1 MFKPISEPIMK
12 KILVLLIGSI
22 LAFASQANS
31 NQQNSGGF
39 VAPQSAITT
48 TEQGGFKGPSI
59 SETTVAKAKTLS
71 DDTWVILTGK
81 ITKKIGDELYV
92 FEDTTGAINVEI
104 DQKRWRGQT
113 VTPENTVKIEGKID
127 KEWTST
133 EIDVKQ
139 LSIVK

>member
-12 KILVLLIGSI
+12 KILVLLIGST

-39 VAPQSAITT
+39 VAQQSAITT

>member
-12 KILVLLIGSI
+12 KILVLLIGST

-39 VAPQSAITT
+39 VAPQSVITT

>member
-1 MFKPISEPIMK
+1 MK
-12 KILVLLIGSI
+12 KILVLLIGST
-22 LAFASQANS
+22 LAFASQANTT
-31 NQQNSGGF
+31 QQGGF
-39 VAPQSAITT
+39 QGSIQAP

-59 SETTVAKAKTLS
+59 SETTVAKVKDLS

-92 FEDTTGAINVEI
+92 FEDSTGGINVDI
-104 DQKRWRGQT
+104 DNKRWRGQT
-113 VTPENTVKIEGKID
+113 VTPDNTVRIEGKVD

-139 LSIVK
+139 ITIIK

>member
-12 KILVLLIGSI
+12 KILVLLIGST

-48 TEQGGFKGPSI
+48 TEQGGFKSPSI

-113 VTPENTVKIEGKID
+113 VTPENIVKIEGKID

>member
-1 MFKPISEPIMK
+1 MRELVMK
-12 KILVLLIGSI
+12 KILVLLIGST
-22 LAFASQANS
+22 LAFASQANTT
-31 NQQNSGGF
+31 QQGGF
-39 VAPQSAITT
+39 QGSIQAP

-59 SETTVAKAKTLS
+59 SETTVAKAKDLS

-92 FEDTTGAINVEI
+92 FEDSTGGINVDI
-104 DQKRWRGQT
+104 DNKRWRGQT
-113 VTPENTVKIEGKID
+113 VTPDNTVRIEGKVD

-139 LSIVK
+139 ITIIK

>member
-1 MFKPISEPIMK
+1 M
-12 KILVLLIGSI
+12 
-22 LAFASQANS
+22 AFASQANS

-81 ITKKIGDELYV
+81 ITKKKLV
-92 FEDTTGAINVEI
+92 MSFMFLKTQQVLLML
-104 DQKRWRGQT
+104 K
-113 VTPENTVKIEGKID
+113 
-127 KEWTST
+127 
-133 EIDVKQ
+133 
-139 LSIVK
+139 

>member
-1 MFKPISEPIMK
+1 MSELVMK
-12 KILVLLIGSI
+12 KILVLLIGST
-22 LAFASQANS
+22 LAFASQANTT
-31 NQQNSGGF
+31 QQGGF
-39 VAPQSAITT
+39 QGSIQAP

-59 SETTVAKAKTLS
+59 SETTVAKAKDLS

-92 FEDTTGAINVEI
+92 FEDSTGGINVDI
-104 DQKRWRGQT
+104 DNKRWRGQT
-113 VTPENTVKIEGKID
+113 VTPDNTVRIEGKVD

-139 LSIVK
+139 ITIIK

>member
-1 MFKPISEPIMK
+1 M
-12 KILVLLIGSI
+12 
-22 LAFASQANS
+22 AFASQANS

-81 ITKKIGDELYV
+81 ITKKLV
-92 FEDTTGAINVEI
+92 MSFMFLKTQQVLLML
-104 DQKRWRGQT
+104 K
-113 VTPENTVKIEGKID
+113 
-127 KEWTST
+127 
-133 EIDVKQ
+133 
-139 LSIVK
+139 

>member
-1 MFKPISEPIMK
+1 MK
-12 KILVLLIGSI
+12 KILVLLIGST

-39 VAPQSAITT
+39 VAQQSAITT

>member
-1 MFKPISEPIMK
+1 MK
-12 KILVLLIGSI
+12 KILVLLIGST

-39 VAPQSAITT
+39 VAPQSTITT

>member
-1 MFKPISEPIMK
+1 M
-12 KILVLLIGSI
+12 
-22 LAFASQANS
+22 AFASQANTT
-31 NQQNSGGF
+31 QQGGF
-39 VAPQSAITT
+39 QGSIQAP

-59 SETTVAKAKTLS
+59 SETTVAKAKDLS

-92 FEDTTGAINVEI
+92 FEDSTGGINVDI
-104 DQKRWRGQT
+104 DNKRWRGQT
-113 VTPENTVKIEGKID
+113 VTPDNTVRIEGKVD

-139 LSIVK
+139 ITIIK

>member
-12 KILVLLIGSI
+12 KILVLLIGST

-39 VAPQSAITT
+39 VAAQSAITT

>member
-1 MFKPISEPIMK
+1 MK
-12 KILVLLIGSI
+12 KILVLLIGST

-39 VAPQSAITT
+39 VAPQSVITT

>member
-1 MFKPISEPIMK
+1 MSELVMK
-12 KILVLLIGSI
+12 KILVLLIGST
-22 LAFASQANS
+22 LAFASQAS
-31 NQQNSGGF
+31 TTHEGGF
-39 VAPQSAITT
+39 QGSIQPP

-59 SETTVAKAKTLS
+59 SETTVAKAKDLS

-92 FEDTTGAINVEI
+92 FEDTTGGINVDI
-104 DQKRWRGQT
+104 DNKRWRGQT
-113 VTPENTVKIEGKID
+113 VTPENTVRIEGKVD

-139 LSIVK
+139 ITIIK

>member
-1 MFKPISEPIMK
+1 M
-12 KILVLLIGSI
+12 
-22 LAFASQANS
+22 
-31 NQQNSGGF
+31 
-39 VAPQSAITT
+39 
-48 TEQGGFKGPSI
+48 
-59 SETTVAKAKTLS
+59 
-71 DDTWVILTGK
+71 
-81 ITKKIGDELYV
+81 
-92 FEDTTGAINVEI
+92 NVEI

>member
-1 MFKPISEPIMK
+1 
-12 KILVLLIGSI
+12 
-22 LAFASQANS
+22 
-31 NQQNSGGF
+31 
-39 VAPQSAITT
+39 
-48 TEQGGFKGPSI
+48 FKGPSI

-127 KEWTST
+127 KE
-133 EIDVKQ
+133 
-139 LSIVK
+139 